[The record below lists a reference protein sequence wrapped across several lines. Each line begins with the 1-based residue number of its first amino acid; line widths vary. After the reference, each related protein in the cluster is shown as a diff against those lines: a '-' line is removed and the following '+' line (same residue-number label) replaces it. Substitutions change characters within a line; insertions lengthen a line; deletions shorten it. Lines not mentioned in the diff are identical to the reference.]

1 MTTTNITDPFYNL
14 TFVFNGTNKFINEL
28 ISPDK
33 RFPGGP
39 DFTIPDEFTLQH
51 NPTVHGV
58 TLALVLIGV
67 LIYIPFCLYIAYPL
81 FHRRNDII
89 LRKRYVTLSIF
100 AVVILLSQILFVTV
114 QQVFAFEVV
123 DDDNGESHFYQS
135 LFSAGGIL
143 NCLYLFTEL
152 VFISIIALRFWL
164 IYYDT
169 NYIVVMCNDQWKGI
183 IAQSYNTTNNFFI
196 THKATLGNQ
205 KFLLKWVMF
214 DFVLGVIFIPLLMHF
229 DQIWLIFAWMVI
241 FYIGFLM
248 TLRKLKALS
257 FYDEFH
263 ILEEFR
269 LIGIAIS
276 SLILI
281 WIITVVAL
289 VIAQSMAADKMRN
302 TAWITVF
309 MFLDHQM
316 RIWYNIWCIYI
327 MTRWVINKIKNDP
340 AIRQQYSQTSET
352 IISAA
357 FANANTKKGDQMES
371 IKLDQM
377 LTNNEHF
384 TCFMKHLANEFSME
398 LLLSLVE
405 FIQFKQLIY
414 EQIQDTSTDPAAD
427 IELAKCIPQSSIVH
441 DSDDELEVKA
451 LKLYN
456 KYVAVS
462 SEWEINVHSA
472 VRQQL
477 VHRFEANYHAIEWTP
492 TALYI
497 VFDDC
502 LQEMMKL
509 LRYSLTRF
517 KTKPEYIRLQGLQK

>member
-1 MTTTNITDPFYNL
+1 MAD
-14 TFVFNGTNKFINEL
+14 
-28 ISPDK
+28 D
-33 RFPGGP
+33 
-39 DFTIPDEFTLQH
+39 DFTLKN
-51 NPTVHGV
+51 NPTIHAV
-58 TLALVLIGV
+58 TLALLLIGV
-67 LIYIPFCLYIAYPL
+67 LIYIPFCIYLAYPL

-89 LRKRYVTLSIF
+89 FVKRYVTLSIF
-100 AVVILLSQILFVTV
+100 AVVILLSQILFITV

-123 DDDNGESHFYQS
+123 DEGYSESHFYS
-135 LFSAGGIL
+135 HHLFSVGGVL
-143 NCLYLFTEL
+143 NCLYLFSQMT
-152 VFISIIALRFWL
+152 FMIIITMRFWL

-169 NYIVVMCNDQWKGI
+169 NYIVIMCNDQWKGI

-327 MTRWVINKIKNDP
+327 MTRWVINKVKNDP
-340 AIRQQYSQTSET
+340 AIQQQYSQTSET
-352 IISAA
+352 IIS
-357 FANANTKKGDQMES
+357 NAKKGHQLAASLELKS
-371 IKLDQM
+371 INLDQM
-377 LTNNEHF
+377 LKNNEHF

-405 FIQFKQLIY
+405 FIQFKQLIH
-414 EQIQDTSTDPAAD
+414 EQIKGTSTEHVNEDQFAD
-427 IELAKCIPQSSIVH
+427 VELAKCIPQSSIVH
-441 DSDDELEVKA
+441 DPDDALEAKA
-451 LKLYN
+451 LKLYQ
-456 KYVAVS
+456 KYVATS

-477 VHRFEANYHAIEWTP
+477 MHRFDVTYHAKSKDESIEWTP
-492 TALYI
+492 PALYI

-502 LQEMMKL
+502 SQEMMKL

-517 KTKPEYIRLQGLQK
+517 KTKPEYIRLQGLKK

>member
-1 MTTTNITDPFYNL
+1 MAD
-14 TFVFNGTNKFINEL
+14 
-28 ISPDK
+28 D
-33 RFPGGP
+33 
-39 DFTIPDEFTLQH
+39 DFTLKN
-51 NPTVHGV
+51 NPTIHAV
-58 TLALVLIGV
+58 TLALLLIGV
-67 LIYIPFCLYIAYPL
+67 LIYIPFCIYLAYPL

-89 LRKRYVTLSIF
+89 FVKRYVTLSIF
-100 AVVILLSQILFVTV
+100 AVVILLSQILFITV
-114 QQVFAFEVV
+114 QQVFAFEVI
-123 DDDNGESHFYQS
+123 DDDSKSHS
-135 LFSAGGIL
+135 LSSAGGIL
-143 NCLYLFTEL
+143 NCVYLL
-152 VFISIIALRFWL
+152 SQLKFISIIAIRFWL
-164 IYYDT
+164 VYYDT
-169 NYIVVMCNDQWKGI
+169 NYFVVMCNDEWKGI
-183 IAQSYNTTNNFFI
+183 IAQSYNTTGNFF
-196 THKATLGNQ
+196 TKHKAKWGNQ
-205 KFLLKWVMF
+205 TFLLKCFVF
-214 DFVLGVIFIPLLMHF
+214 DFILGVVFIPILVYF
-229 DQIWLIFAWMVI
+229 DQLWLIYIWMMV
-241 FYIGFLM
+241 FYIGFLV

-269 LIGIAIS
+269 LFGLSIAI
-276 SLILI
+276 LPLI
-281 WIITVVAL
+281 WIVVVIAL
-289 VIAQSMAADKMRN
+289 VVTQSMASNATVVM
-302 TAWITVF
+302 TVF
-309 MFLDHQM
+309 MFLGNQLK
-316 RIWYNIWCIYI
+316 IWYNIWCIYI

-405 FIQFKQLIY
+405 FIQFKQLIH
-414 EQIQDTSTDPAAD
+414 EQIKGTSTDLAEDVHRFSD

-441 DSDDELEVKA
+441 DPDYELEVKA
-451 LKLYN
+451 FKLYR

-477 VHRFEANYHAIEWTP
+477 MHRFDVTYHAKSKDESIEWTP

-502 LQEMMKL
+502 SQEMMKL

-517 KTKPEYIRLQGLQK
+517 KTKPEYIRLQGLKK